1 MTTAP
6 NEEPG
11 SVGPADPEDQIAIGE
26 EPSSTGDYGQ
36 MAGSFAAG
44 DQMGNDS
51 VATRSTVSRQHS
63 RRLENWVFGLIIALA
78 AVLRFTGV
86 NWDNGSQLHPDE
98 RFLFMVEG
106 ALRPGFVATGANG
119 STVQTRS
126 APIWEYYFDSAR
138 SGLNPHNVGYGFFV
152 YGTFPLFAT
161 KWILTLFQSSGF
173 DRVHLIG
180 RSLSALSDTGS
191 VALVAII
198 ARRLFGS
205 RVGLLAPALLAVCV
219 LHIQQA
225 HFFVFDSFLVTLV
238 LACFWSCLNIVAF
251 ARWRDFAVT
260 GLLLGL
266 TLATKLSMVVFM
278 PVIALAGLIHLWETH
293 RAKHHLVT
301 DDDDSDR
308 PSPTIA
314 TVLEEWWN
322 DGSLASVIAG
332 GILTALVAILVFRIA
347 QPYAFAG
354 PSPFDLRLNPKWL
367 DNIDYQAKSQDG
379 SVDLPPSIQWAETS
393 KVFFPLRHMVN
404 WGLGLPLGVAV
415 WASFF
420 GACWL
425 AMAKQRWQHALVAFW
440 AGLCF
445 LYFSSVLNKT
455 MRYLLPSYPFFVILG
470 SWGLVAAFDAMKNG
484 RERVRNGTSFLSND
498 VPDALRSR
506 LAALNLASISPLAP
520 LVGSLAIL
528 AVLVYSSGWAFAFTR
543 IYARPVSRG
552 QASMWIYRNVPPP
565 AVMANEHWD
574 DPLPLPI
581 PGFDHGKYAGPQL
594 PLYDPDEPKKIDTI
608 IQMLSQ
614 SSYMNITSNRL
625 YGSIP
630 RMPERY
636 PMTSEYYRRL
646 FAGDLGFSLVATIP
660 SYPSIGPWVINDD
673 AAEEAFT
680 VYDHPKVLIFRK
692 DPDFSAARVR
702 QILTSVSLDNVQ
714 NIPPIMAGRPNLQL
728 NAASREMVTQGGTWS
743 DSFSLDDRSGLF
755 APVVWY
761 LTLSVLGLMVAPLVW
776 SLFPSL
782 PDRGY
787 GSARPLGLLAVS
799 WLAWLLASI
808 DVLPWTRLSL
818 VAASAACVFAVIPVL
833 RRSGR
838 EWVGWVRGNWST
850 IVTVELVTVGAF
862 VAFCL
867 IRSLNPDLWHPA
879 RGGEKPMEFAYL
891 NAVIKTASF
900 PPYDPWYAGGYLNYY
915 YFGYVLIGTLAKLT
929 GVAPS
934 VAFNIGVATVYAM
947 TVGATFGVASN
958 LTVFG
963 WETAVGHVRA
973 GSRYRP
979 VLFGGLA
986 GVVFLAVVGN
996 LDAFGQLVDRLARS
1010 ASGAGSVP
1018 VSGLPALVAGVPA
1031 VLLGGGSLEGFDF
1044 WRSSRVIPNNT
1055 INEFPFWT
1063 FLFSDL
1069 HAHMISIPYQVVSV
1083 GVMLGIATRA
1093 APTPRAHLVT
1103 AFDRLLSVL
1112 TLRNVIVGAGL
1123 GWVVGAL
1130 NVINSWEYPTH
1141 LLLSVIAL
1149 GIARVA
1155 RRGTVTATDV
1165 VHVMVSSVIMF
1176 LTSTLWYRPFW
1187 SHYLSVYSSVSLWT
1201 TDKSTLVDYLII
1213 HGAMVFQLL
1222 TFVALVGWPVWRTTG
1237 WGRYVAMRLRNLD
1250 AWERV
1255 SRHERALLSS
1265 SALLGTWY
1273 VVLFAIFVVL
1283 VATLAI
1289 ARSALIAFLITTVSI
1304 MVLVAWERRREPALA
1319 FAATLGA
1326 TGAAIG
1332 IFVEY
1337 FALSGDIGRMNTVF
1351 KFYLQVWVLWSMVSG
1366 ATLVWAF
1373 ARVFDRERRKPLG
1386 LLQWG
1391 WVSATAALMLAVLA
1405 YPLGAVPA
1413 RVADRFAPLP
1423 PTLDGMAYMKTAT
1436 VQDASSEVTPAN
1448 PGGATLRAFADY
1460 LAIRWMLQN
1469 IDGTPVV
1476 LEASVPEYRWGSRV
1490 SKYTG
1495 LPAVLGWR
1503 WHQAQQRG
1511 PYAPQVD
1518 ARLRDVQSMFN
1529 TTNSDAA
1536 QVLLSRYHVRYVY
1549 VGDLERA
1556 YYASAGIAKF
1566 GSAPTLFRPVYDV
1579 DGVTIYEFLPEAARQ
1594 GRTQAV
1600 APEGSMIQ

>member
-1 MTTAP
+1 MASAP
-6 NEEPG
+6 TDEPG
-11 SVGPADPEDQIAIGE
+11 PVRPPNPGAETAAREADP
-26 EPSSTGDYGQ
+26 STGDYG
-36 MAGSFAAG
+36 
-44 DQMGNDS
+44 S
-51 VATRSTVSRQHS
+51 VADAFAVPEETHSFPVAIRSTFNSQRSRH
-63 RRLENWVFGLIIALA
+63 LENWVFALIIALA

-126 APIWEYYFDSAR
+126 APIWEYYFDTAR

-152 YGTFPLFAT
+152 YGTFPLLAT

-173 DRVHLIG
+173 DRIHLIG

-198 ARRLFGS
+198 ARRMFGP
-205 RVGLLAPALLAVCV
+205 RVGLLAAALLAVCV

-251 ARWRDFAVT
+251 ARWRDFAIT

-266 TLATKLSMVVFM
+266 TFATKLSMVVFM
-278 PVIALAGLIHLWETH
+278 PVIAFAGLIHLWEVH
-293 RAKHHLVT
+293 RAKHHRGL
-301 DDDDSDR
+301 DYLGDEKE
-308 PSPTIA
+308 SPTVA
-314 TVLEEWWN
+314 AVLEEWWE
-322 DGSLASVIAG
+322 DGSLTAIIAG

-425 AMAKQRWQHALVAFW
+425 AASRQRWQHALVAFW

-470 SWGLVAAFDAMKNG
+470 AWGLVSMFDALKNG
-484 RERVRNGTSFLSND
+484 RDRVRNGMPFQSND
-498 VPDALRSR
+498 IPEAVRLRLST
-506 LAALNLASISPLAP
+506 LNLTAISPIAP
-520 LVGSLAIL
+520 LVGSLAVL
-528 AVLVYSSGWAFAFTR
+528 GVLVYSSGWSFAFTR
-543 IYARPVSRG
+543 IYASPVSRG

-565 AVMANEHWD
+565 AVIANEHWD

-660 SYPSIGPWVINDD
+660 SYPSIGSWVINDD
-673 AAEEAFT
+673 TAEEAFT

-702 QILTSVSLDNVQ
+702 QILTSVSLDHVQ

-728 NAASREMVTQGGTWS
+728 NATSREAVTEGGTWS
-743 DSFSLDDRSGLF
+743 DSFSLDSGSALV
-755 APVVWY
+755 APVLWY
-761 LTLSVLGLMVAPLVW
+761 FTLSILGLIAAPLVW
-776 SLFPSL
+776 SALPSL

-787 GSARPLGLLAVS
+787 GLSRPIGLLAVS
-799 WLAWLLASI
+799 WVGWLFASA
-808 DVLPWTRLSL
+808 DLLPWTRLSL
-818 VAASAACVFAVIPVL
+818 VAASAACVVPVIPVL

-838 EWVGWVRGNWST
+838 EWVFWVRENWRT
-850 IVTVELVTVGAF
+850 IVTIEVFTLGAF
-862 VAFCL
+862 AVFCL
-867 IRSLNPDLWHPA
+867 IRSVNPDLWHPA

-900 PPYDPWYAGGYLNYY
+900 PPYDPWFAGGYLNYY
-915 YFGYVLIGTLAKLT
+915 YFGYVLIGALAKLA

-934 VAFNIGVATVYAM
+934 VSFNIGVATVYAM

-958 LTVFG
+958 LTILG
-963 WETAVGHVRA
+963 WKTAVGQGGVVR
-973 GSRYRP
+973 RYRP
-979 VLFGGLA
+979 MLYGGIA
-986 GVVFLAVVGN
+986 GVVFLAIVGN

-1010 ASGAGSVP
+1010 ASAAGSVP
-1018 VSGLPALVAGVPA
+1018 VSGLPALVGGVPA

-1069 HAHMISIPYQVVSV
+1069 HAHMISIPYQVVSA
-1083 GVMLGIATRA
+1083 GVMLGIATHTVPISGSGRM
-1093 APTPRAHLVT
+1093 T
-1103 AFDRLLSVL
+1103 AFDRLLGVI
-1112 TLRNVIVGAGL
+1112 TIRNLVVGAGL

-1141 LLLSVIAL
+1141 LLLAVIAL

-1155 RRGTVTATDV
+1155 RRGSATATDV
-1165 VHVMVSSVIMF
+1165 VHVMVSSLVMF
-1176 LTSTLWYRPFW
+1176 VTSTLWYRPFW
-1187 SHYLSVYSSVSLWT
+1187 SNYLTVYSSVSLWT

-1222 TFVALVGWPVWRTTG
+1222 TFVALVGWPVWRSTG
-1237 WGRYVAMRLRNLD
+1237 WGRYIAVRLRNLD

-1255 SRHERALLSS
+1255 SRHERALLPS

-1273 VVLFAIFVVL
+1273 VALSAIFVL
-1283 VATLAI
+1283 VIATLAI
-1289 ARSALIAFLITTVSI
+1289 ARSSLIAFLITMVLI
-1304 MVLVAWERRREPALA
+1304 MVLVAWEQRRQPALA

-1351 KFYLQVWVLWSMVSG
+1351 KFYLQVWVLWSLVSG

-1373 ARVFDRERRKPLG
+1373 ARVFDRKRLKPIG
-1386 LLQWG
+1386 LLHWG
-1391 WVSATAALMLAVLA
+1391 WVSVTSALMLAVLA

-1423 PTLDGMAYMKTAT
+1423 PTLDGMAYMKSAT

-1460 LAIRWMLQN
+1460 LAIRWMLEN
-1469 IDGTPVV
+1469 IQGTPVV

-1518 ARLRDVQSMFN
+1518 GRLRDVQSMFN
-1529 TTNSDAA
+1529 TTSTDVA

-1566 GSAPTLFRPVYDV
+1566 ASAPALFRSVYDA
-1579 DGVTIYEFLPEAARQ
+1579 DGVTIYEFLPEAGRQ
-1594 GRTQAV
+1594 GRTQAL
-1600 APEGSMIQ
+1600 PLEGPLVQ

>member
-1 MTTAP
+1 MTSGPPDDPGPIRRLNLEEESAVHDETAKRDGYAP
-6 NEEPG
+6 LADAFAVQYEVYG
-11 SVGPADPEDQIAIGE
+11 GPIETCGTFHVQ
-26 EPSSTGDYGQ
+26 
-36 MAGSFAAG
+36 
-44 DQMGNDS
+44 
-51 VATRSTVSRQHS
+51 RS
-63 RRLENWVFGLIIALA
+63 RRLGNWVFALIIAVA

-98 RFLFMVEG
+98 RFLLMVEG
-106 ALRPGFVATGANG
+106 ALRPGFVATTANG

-173 DRVHLIG
+173 DRIHLIG

-198 ARRLFGS
+198 ARRMFGT
-205 RVGLLAPALLAVCV
+205 RVGLLAGALLAVCV

-251 ARWRDFAVT
+251 ARWRDFAIT

-278 PVIALAGLIHLWETH
+278 PVIAFAGLIHLWEAH
-293 RAKHHLVT
+293 RARPEPVT
-301 DDDDSDR
+301 DDQKAQTH
-308 PSPTIA
+308 SPTFA
-314 TVLEEWWN
+314 SVLEEWWE
-322 DGSLASVIAG
+322 DGSLTSVIAG

-404 WGLGLPLGVAV
+404 WGLGLPLGIAV

-420 GACWL
+420 AACWL
-425 AMAKQRWQHALVAFW
+425 AASRQRWQHALVAFW

-455 MRYLLPSYPFFVILG
+455 MRYLLPSYPFFVIIG
-470 SWGLVAAFDAMKNG
+470 AWGLVSLFDALRNG
-484 RERVRNGTSFLSND
+484 RDRVRNGLSFVSND
-498 VPDALRSR
+498 VPEALRLR
-506 LAALNLASISPLAP
+506 LSGLNVTAISAIAP
-520 LVGSLAIL
+520 LVGIL
-528 AVLVYSSGWAFAFTR
+528 AVAGVLVYSSGWSFAFTR

-594 PLYDPDEPKKIDTI
+594 PLYDPDEPKKIETI

-614 SSYMNITSNRL
+614 SSHMNVTSNRL

-636 PMTSEYYRRL
+636 PMTTEYYRRL

-660 SYPSIGPWVINDD
+660 SYPSIGSWVINDD
-673 AAEEAFT
+673 MAEEAFT

-692 DPDFSAARVR
+692 DPDFSTARVR
-702 QILTSVSLDNVQ
+702 QILTAVSLDNVQ

-728 NAASREMVTQGGTWS
+728 SATSRDSVIQGGTWS
-743 DSFSLDDRSGLF
+743 DSFSLEGRSWLL
-755 APVVWY
+755 APVLWY
-761 LTLSVLGLMVAPLVW
+761 VTLSVLGVIAWPVVW
-776 SLFPSL
+776 SVLPSL

-787 GSARPLGLLAVS
+787 GLSRPIGLLAVS
-799 WLAWLLASI
+799 WAGWLMASV
-808 DVLPWTRLSL
+808 DLLPWTRLSL
-818 VAASAACVFAVIPVL
+818 VIASAVCVLSVIPVL

-838 EWVGWVRGNWST
+838 EWVRWGRQNWRT
-850 IVTVELVTVGAF
+850 IVTIELVTLVAF
-862 VAFCL
+862 AAFCL

-915 YFGYVLIGTLAKLT
+915 YFGYVLIGALAKLT

-934 VAFNIGVATVYAM
+934 VGFNIGVATVYAM

-958 LTVFG
+958 LTVLG
-963 WETAVGHVRA
+963 WSTVVGHGEGARK
-973 GSRYRP
+973 YRP
-979 VLFGGLA
+979 LLFGGIA
-986 GVVFLAVVGN
+986 GVMFLAVVGN
-996 LDAFGQLVDRLARS
+996 LDAFGQFVDRLARS

-1018 VSGLPALVAGVPA
+1018 VSGLPALVAGVTA

-1069 HAHMISIPYQVVSV
+1069 HAHMISIPYQVVSA
-1083 GVMLGIATRA
+1083 GVMLGIATHAVPLADLRSK
-1093 APTPRAHLVT
+1093 T
-1103 AFDRLLSVL
+1103 AFHRLLGVIS
-1112 TLRNVIVGAGL
+1112 TRNVLVGAGL
-1123 GWVVGAL
+1123 GWIVGAL

-1141 LLLSVIAL
+1141 LLLGVIAL

-1155 RRGTVTATDV
+1155 RRGSVTATDV
-1165 VHVMVSSVIMF
+1165 VHVMVSSVVMF

-1187 SHYLSVYSSVSLWT
+1187 SNYLAVYSSVSLWT
-1201 TDKSTLVDYLII
+1201 TDKSTLIDYLII

-1222 TFVALVGWPVWRTTG
+1222 TFVALVGWPVWRSTG

-1255 SRHERALLSS
+1255 SRHERALLPSS
-1265 SALLGTWY
+1265 TVLGTWY
-1273 VVLFAIFVVL
+1273 VALSMILVL
-1283 VATLAI
+1283 VLLTLAV
-1289 ARSALIAFLITTVSI
+1289 ARSSLIAFLITMVSA

-1351 KFYLQVWVLWSMVSG
+1351 KFYLQVWVLWSLVSG

-1373 ARVFDRERRKPLG
+1373 ARVFDRNRLKPLG
-1386 LLQWG
+1386 LLHWG
-1391 WVSATAALMLAVLA
+1391 WVSVASALVLAVMA
-1405 YPLGAVPA
+1405 YPLGALPA
-1413 RVADRFAPLP
+1413 RIADRFAPLP

-1469 IDGTPVV
+1469 IEGTPVV

-1518 ARLRDVQSMFN
+1518 GRLRDVQSMFN
-1529 TTNSDAA
+1529 TTSTDTV

-1566 GSAPTLFRPVYDV
+1566 ASAPALFRSVYDA
-1579 DGVTIYEFLPEAARQ
+1579 DGVTIFEFLPEATRQ
-1594 GRTQAV
+1594 GRMQAL
-1600 APEGSMIQ
+1600 PSGGSFIQ

>member
-1 MTTAP
+1 MTSGP
-6 NEEPG
+6 NDDPGPIRPVHPEEESAVHEEASELDGYTPM
-11 SVGPADPEDQIAIGE
+11 ADAFAV
-26 EPSSTGDYGQ
+26 PSGMNGHPL
-36 MAGSFAAG
+36 G
-44 DQMGNDS
+44 
-51 VATRSTVSRQHS
+51 TRRPFNVQRS
-63 RRLENWVFGLIIALA
+63 RRLENWVFALIIALA
-78 AVLRFTGV
+78 AALRFTGV

-106 ALRPGFVATGANG
+106 ALRPGFVATNANG
-119 STVQTRS
+119 TTVQTRS

-173 DRVHLIG
+173 DRIHLIG

-198 ARRLFGS
+198 ARRMFGT
-205 RVGLLAPALLAVCV
+205 RVGLLAGALLAVCV

-251 ARWRDFAVT
+251 ARWRDFAIT

-278 PVIALAGLIHLWETH
+278 PVIAFAGLIHLWEAH
-293 RAKHHLVT
+293 RARPQQVT
-301 DDDDSDR
+301 DDGEVQK
-308 PSPTIA
+308 PSPTFA
-314 TVLEEWWN
+314 SVVEEWWE
-322 DGSLASVIAG
+322 DGSLTAVIAG
-332 GILTALVAILVFRIA
+332 GILTALVAVLVFRIA

-354 PSPFDLRLNPKWL
+354 PSMFDLRLNPKWL

-393 KVFFPLRHMVN
+393 KVLFPLRHMVN
-404 WGLGLPLGVAV
+404 WGLGVPLGIAV
-415 WASFF
+415 WTSFF

-425 AMAKQRWQHALVAFW
+425 GASRQRWQHALVAFW

-470 SWGLVAAFDAMKNG
+470 AWGLVSLFDALRNG
-484 RERVRNGTSFLSND
+484 RDRIRHGMSFLSND
-498 VPDALRSR
+498 VPKTVRLRLSG
-506 LAALNLASISPLAP
+506 LNVTAPSAIAPLAGW
-520 LVGSLAIL
+520 LVVVS
-528 AVLVYSSGWAFAFTR
+528 VLVYSSGWSFAFTR

-565 AVMANEHWD
+565 AVLANEHWD

-636 PMTSEYYRRL
+636 PVTTEYYRRL
-646 FAGDLGFSLVATIP
+646 FAGDLGFSLAATIP

-673 AAEEAFT
+673 SAEEAFT

-692 DPDFSAARVR
+692 DADFSATRVR
-702 QILTSVSLDNVQ
+702 QILTAVSLDNVQ

-728 NAASREMVTQGGTWS
+728 TVTSRETVTQGGTWG
-743 DSFSLDDRSGLF
+743 DSFSLESGSWLL
-755 APVVWY
+755 APVLWY
-761 LTLSVLGLMVAPLVW
+761 LMLSVLGVIAWPVVW
-776 SLFPSL
+776 SVLPSL

-787 GSARPLGLLAVS
+787 GLSRPIGLLAVS
-799 WLAWLLASI
+799 WVGWLFASV

-818 VAASAACVFAVIPVL
+818 VVAGAVCVLPVIPVL

-838 EWVGWVRGNWST
+838 EWARWVRENWRT
-850 IVTVELVTVGAF
+850 IVTIELVTIGAF
-862 VAFCL
+862 AAFCL

-915 YFGYVLIGTLAKLT
+915 YFGYVLIGALAKLT

-934 VAFNIGVATVYAM
+934 VGFNIGVATVYAM

-958 LTVFG
+958 LTVLG
-963 WETAVGHVRA
+963 WNTVVGHGGGARK
-973 GSRYRP
+973 YQP
-979 VLFGGLA
+979 ILFGGIA
-986 GVVFLAVVGN
+986 GVTFLAVVGN
-996 LDAFGQLVDRLARS
+996 LDAFGQFVDRLARS

-1069 HAHMISIPYQVVSV
+1069 HAHMISIPYQVVSA
-1083 GVMLGIATRA
+1083 GVMLGIATHVVPLADLR
-1093 APTPRAHLVT
+1093 RRT
-1103 AFDRLLSVL
+1103 AFSHLLGVV
-1112 TLRNVIVGAGL
+1112 TLRNVLVGAGL
-1123 GWVVGAL
+1123 GWIVGAL

-1141 LLLSVIAL
+1141 LLLAVIAL
-1149 GIARVA
+1149 CIARVA
-1155 RRGTVTATDV
+1155 RRGSVTSTDV
-1165 VHVMVSSVIMF
+1165 VHVMVSSVVMF

-1187 SHYLSVYSSVSLWT
+1187 SNYLTVYSSVSLWT

-1222 TFVALVGWPVWRTTG
+1222 TFVVLVGWPVWRSTG

-1255 SRHERALLSS
+1255 SRHERALLPSS
-1265 SALLGTWY
+1265 TLFGTWY
-1273 VVLFAIFVVL
+1273 VALSVIFVLIL
-1283 VATLAI
+1283 VTLAI
-1289 ARSALIAFLITTVSI
+1289 ARSSLIAFLITMVLA

-1351 KFYLQVWVLWSMVSG
+1351 KFYLQVWVLWSLVSG
-1366 ATLVWAF
+1366 ATLVWAL
-1373 ARVFDRERRKPLG
+1373 ARVFDRNRVKPLG
-1386 LLQWG
+1386 LRHWG
-1391 WVSATAALMLAVLA
+1391 WVSIASALMLAVMA

-1413 RVADRFAPLP
+1413 RIADRFAPLP

-1436 VQDASSEVTPAN
+1436 VQDASTEVTPAN

-1460 LAIRWMLQN
+1460 LAIRWMLLN
-1469 IDGTPVV
+1469 IEGTPVV

-1518 ARLRDVQSMFN
+1518 GRLRDVQSMFN
-1529 TTNSDAA
+1529 TTSTDVV

-1556 YYASAGIAKF
+1556 YYASSGIAKF
-1566 GSAPTLFRPVYDV
+1566 ASAPTLFRSVYDA
-1579 DGVTIYEFLPEAARQ
+1579 DGVTIFEFLPEAARQ
-1594 GRTQAV
+1594 GRTQAL
-1600 APEGSMIQ
+1600 APEGSFIQ

>member
-1 MTTAP
+1 MTTVP
-6 NEEPG
+6 RG
-11 SVGPADPEDQIAIGE
+11 VSDSVGPLDPELQNVTE
-26 EPSSTGDYGQ
+26 EKPSPTGDYWQ
-36 MAGSFAAG
+36 TADSSAVR
-44 DQMGNDS
+44 DQIS
-51 VATRSTVSRQHS
+51 VLPVAKLSTFNGKRS

-106 ALRPGFVATGANG
+106 ALRPGFVATGVNG
-119 STVQTRS
+119 TTVQTRS
-126 APIWEYYFDSAR
+126 APIWDYYFDSAR

-161 KWILTLFQSSGF
+161 KWVLTLLQSIGF
-173 DRVHLIG
+173 DRIHLIG
-180 RSLSALSDTGS
+180 RSLSALSDIGS

-198 ARRLFGS
+198 ARRMFGR
-205 RVGLLAPALLAVCV
+205 RVGLLAAALLAVCV

-278 PVIALAGLIHLWETH
+278 PVIALSGLLHLWETH
-293 RAKHHLVT
+293 RAKERAVVHGGDGT
-301 DDDDSDR
+301 R
-308 PSPTIA
+308 PSRSFTTI
-314 TVLEEWWN
+314 LEQWWD
-322 DGSLASVIAG
+322 DGSLTAVIAG

-367 DNIDYQAKSQDG
+367 DNIEYQTKAQDG
-379 SVDLPPSIQWAETS
+379 SVDLPPSIQWANTS
-393 KVFFPLRHMVN
+393 KIFFPLRHMVN
-404 WGLGLPLGVAV
+404 WGLGLPLGIAV

-425 AMAKQRWQHALVAFW
+425 AIARQRWQHALVAFW

-455 MRYLLPSYPFFVILG
+455 MRYLLPAYPFFVILG
-470 SWGLVAAFDAMKNG
+470 AWGLVSVFDAMKNG
-484 RERVRNGTSFLSND
+484 RDRVRIGESFLS
-498 VPDALRSR
+498 PDLPSALRAR
-506 LAALNLASISPLAP
+506 ISWLSLTSVLPLAP
-520 LVGSLAIL
+520 FAGSLL
-528 AVLVYSSGWAFAFTR
+528 LLVVLVYSSVWAFAFTR

-552 QASMWIYRNVPPP
+552 QASMWIYRNVPAP

-594 PLYDPDEPKKIDTI
+594 PLYDPDEPKKIETI

-660 SYPSIGPWVINDD
+660 SYPSIGSWAINDD
-673 AAEEAFT
+673 SAEEAFT

-702 QILTSVSLDNVQ
+702 QILTSVSLANVQ

-728 NAASREMVTQGGTWS
+728 SETSRVGITRGGTWS
-743 DSFSLDDRSGLF
+743 DQFSVEAGSGLF
-755 APVVWY
+755 AAVFWY
-761 LTLSVLGLMVAPLVW
+761 STLSVLGLMAAPVLW
-776 SLFPSL
+776 LLFPSL

-787 GSARPLGLLAVS
+787 GSVRPIGLLAVS
-799 WLAWLLASI
+799 WVAWLLAST
-808 DVLPWTRLSL
+808 DVLAWTRLSL
-818 VAASAACVFAVIPVL
+818 VAAGAVCSLAVIPVL
-833 RRSGR
+833 RRRGR
-838 EWVGWVRGNWST
+838 DWLRWLRGNWST
-850 IVTVELVTVGAF
+850 VLTVELVTLVSFA
-862 VAFCL
+862 AFCL

-891 NAVIKTASF
+891 NAVIKTAWF

-915 YFGYVLIGTLAKLT
+915 YFGYVLLGALSKLT

-958 LTVFG
+958 LTVLG
-963 WETAVGHVRA
+963 WKTVVGQDGA
-973 GSRYRP
+973 ASRYRP
-979 VLFGGLA
+979 MLFGGLA

-996 LDAFGQLVDRLARS
+996 LDAFGQFVDRLARS
-1010 ASGAGSVP
+1010 ASGAGSMP
-1018 VSGLPALVAGVPA
+1018 VSGLPALVAGLPA
-1031 VLLGGGSLEGFDF
+1031 VLLGGGALEGFDF

-1069 HAHMISIPYQVVSV
+1069 HAHMISIPYQVVSAGMLL
-1083 GVMLGIATRA
+1083 GVATQA
-1093 APTPRAHLVT
+1093 APTSRAHFGN
-1103 AFDRLLSVL
+1103 AFDRLLGVV
-1112 TLRNVIVGAGL
+1112 TLRNVLVGAGL
-1123 GWVVGAL
+1123 GWIVGAL

-1141 LLLSVIAL
+1141 LLLAVIAL

-1155 RRGTVTATDV
+1155 RRGTLTATDV
-1165 VHVMVSSVIMF
+1165 IHVMVSSIIMF
-1176 LTSTLWYRPFW
+1176 LTSSLWYRPFW
-1187 SHYLSVYSSVSLWT
+1187 SHYLTVYSSVSLWT

-1222 TFVALVGWPVWRTTG
+1222 TFVALVGWPAWRTTG
-1237 WGRYVAMRLRNLD
+1237 WGRYGAMRLRNLD

-1273 VVLFAIFVVL
+1273 VAISATFIVL
-1283 VATLAI
+1283 VVSLAVV
-1289 ARSALIAFLITTVSI
+1289 RSALIAFLITMVSV

-1366 ATLVWAF
+1366 ATLIWAF
-1373 ARVFDRERRKPLG
+1373 ARVFDRQRVKPLR
-1386 LLQWG
+1386 LLHWG
-1391 WVSATAALMLAVLA
+1391 WVSASSALMLAVLA
-1405 YPLGAVPA
+1405 YPLGSLPA
-1413 RVADRFAPLP
+1413 RMADRFAPLP

-1460 LAIRWMLQN
+1460 LALRWMLQN
-1469 IDGTPVV
+1469 IEGTPVV

-1518 ARLRDVQSMFN
+1518 ARLRDVQLMFN
-1529 TTNSDAA
+1529 TTSIDAA
-1536 QVLLSRYHVRYVY
+1536 QALLSRYHVRYVY

-1556 YYASAGIAKF
+1556 YYASSGIAKF
-1566 GSAPTLFRPVYDV
+1566 GSTPALFRPVYDAN
-1579 DGVTIYEFLPEAARQ
+1579 GVTIYDFLPTAERQ
-1594 GRTQAV
+1594 NRAQAILS
-1600 APEGSMIQ
+1600 EG